1 MLGDGTHTC
10 KLQLVICEGHR
21 IERFIELPS
30 YVSLLQI
37 LWTPRV
43 SPASLIKHNAD
54 TFYIIGHGSKKKPE
68 AT

>member
-1 MLGDGTHTC
+1 MLKDGTRTC

-37 LWTPRV
+37 RWTPRV
-43 SPASLIKHNAD
+43 SPASLIKPH
-54 TFYIIGHGSKKKPE
+54 IIGHGSKKKPE